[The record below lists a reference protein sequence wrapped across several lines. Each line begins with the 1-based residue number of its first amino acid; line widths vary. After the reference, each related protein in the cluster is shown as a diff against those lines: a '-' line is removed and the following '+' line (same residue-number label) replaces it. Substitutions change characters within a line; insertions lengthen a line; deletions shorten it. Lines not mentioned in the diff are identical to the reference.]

1 MDISEF
7 TPEELDFAEEQILT
21 DFITPKI
28 KPHKNPKAFL
38 IFGQSGAGKTTL
50 ASIFSNQT
58 DMDVFFV
65 SGDDY

>member
-38 IFGQSGAGKTTL
+38 IFGQPGAGKTTL

-58 DMDVFFV
+58 DMDVFC
-65 SGDDY
+65 